1 MTCDVFSAKPLKGNG
16 LAVVVDGDSL
26 SDKQMQ
32 DFARWINLAETTF
45 LSAPTISEADYKAKI
60 FTPARELPFAGHPT
74 LGSCVAWLDAG
85 GKPQKDGLV
94 VQECGIGTVE
104 VDITS
109 QEPAFRAP
117 VTEVSLLDLPDQ
129 QRIVQALG
137 LEECDVLNAVELVN
151 GPVWKVLELT
161 SASCV
166 LNVDASRVTWPEF
179 QAIGLFGRANNGS
192 ETDFEVRMLAP
203 SSGMAEDPI
212 TGSLIAAIAEWL
224 RVQGRLTDKIAVSQ
238 GVMAGRCGR
247 AFVSP
252 GQDGSVWVGGG
263 VKTITDGTLYL

>member
-45 LSAPTISEADYKAKI
+45 LDAPTIPGAHYKAKI

-74 LGSCVAWLDAG
+74 LGSCVAWLNAG

-104 VDITS
+104 VDLTS

-117 VTEVSLLDLPDQ
+117 VTAVSLLDPSDQ
-129 QRIVQALG
+129 QRIMQALA
-137 LEECDVLNAVELVN
+137 LEDCDVLNAVELVN

-161 SASCV
+161 SSACV
-166 LNVDASRVTWPEF
+166 LNVDARRVTWPEF
-179 QAIGLFGRANNGS
+179 QAIGLIGRTNIGS

-203 SSGMAEDPI
+203 SSGMDEDPI
-212 TGSLIAAIAEWL
+212 TGSLIAAISEWL
-224 RVQGRLTDKIAVSQ
+224 RIEGRLTDKTAVSQ

-247 AFVSP
+247 AFISP
-252 GQDGSVWVGGG
+252 RQDGSVWVGGS
-263 VKTITDGTLYL
+263 VEIISNGTLYL